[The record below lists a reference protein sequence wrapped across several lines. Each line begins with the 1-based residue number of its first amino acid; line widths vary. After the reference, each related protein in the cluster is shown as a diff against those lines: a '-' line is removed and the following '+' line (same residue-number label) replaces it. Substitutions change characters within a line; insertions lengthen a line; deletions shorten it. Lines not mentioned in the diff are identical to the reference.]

1 MCIGFYSCICTKVYE
16 LCMCTSCR
24 NKSLKETKHIWDNVT
39 ENKTRLCGS
48 GFKVTECNKIE
59 WVSVSFIRMWTVII

>member
-1 MCIGFYSCICTKVYE
+1 
-16 LCMCTSCR
+16 MCTSCR

-59 WVSVSFIRMWTVII
+59 